1 MEIAH
6 VKRLLSQSKI
16 EVRKTLKIKAYD
28 ENNSYQTYLDEY

>member
-16 EVRKTLKIKAYD
+16 EVRKILKIISYG